1 MRSDTAMD
9 EKLKRLKKQYENI
22 PIPDELDDVVEKAL
36 RQNKKKSTLPKW
48 MLGSVAAAAILLT
61 ASINTSPT
69 FAKNLAQIPLLSSFV
84 EVLTFTKIE
93 EKNGTH
99 ETSIEIPKITG
110 DSEEIAALNA
120 KYEEEGLALYDQY
133 LQFSKEMDD
142 GHYALESGYKI
153 VTENEQLLSVGRYV
167 VEMVGSSSTVMEYT
181 TIDKAQQ
188 IAITLPSLFKDERY
202 IDIISSYI
210 TDEMRRE
217 MAESNGEKIYWIESN
232 SEESIVD
239 SFEKIQ
245 KNQNFYLSNEG
256 KLIIAFQ
263 KYEVA
268 PGSMGLVQFEIPT
281 EILQDVL
288 VSDNYIK

>member
-1 MRSDTAMD
+1 M
-9 EKLKRLKKQYENI
+9 
-22 PIPDELDDVVEKAL
+22 
-36 RQNKKKSTLPKW
+36 
-48 MLGSVAAAAILLT
+48 
-61 ASINTSPT
+61 
-69 FAKNLAQIPLLSSFV
+69 
-84 EVLTFTKIE
+84 
-93 EKNGTH
+93 
-99 ETSIEIPKITG
+99 
-110 DSEEIAALNA
+110 
-120 KYEEEGLALYDQY
+120 
-133 LQFSKEMDD
+133 
-142 GHYALESGYKI
+142 
-153 VTENEQLLSVGRYV
+153 
-167 VEMVGSSSTVMEYT
+167 
-181 TIDKAQQ
+181 
-188 IAITLPSLFKDERY
+188 FKDERY